1 MNNKSNAIKESPS
14 DYIVLLEN
22 HKIYHKRK
30 QHNKKVLLFMAKA
43 IVLLVIASIVMQV
56 VFKVVQ
62 RKESYEKYADFFE
75 LADQIDVLYLG
86 SSHVING
93 INPVQIFEQYGYTGY
108 NMGGHGSILSSTYW
122 ELMLSLEY
130 CSPKVVFVD
139 TYMLEKNYQYIDVMD
154 ENASPEDLNTSVEQ
168 LHLNMDCWPYSDVKR
183 DAIEDLIYN
192 TDLYQ
197 DFLFDFELYHERW
210 SELNKNDFLRLN
222 GTGYRNSLMG
232 AEKRTQVHGTYKLED
247 ETFGLTEETVS
258 MKYLRKIIEE
268 CQSRGIEIVTM
279 LLPLAELQ
287 PQDMSVAAT
296 TEAISTEYGIPCL
309 NMIQDTSIVNL
320 YTDLNDPGHL
330 NVGGMN
336 RVSAYLG
343 KWLSDNEGDILTDH
357 REDSSYSRWSERVL
371 QSHEAET
378 YFVES
383 SDNAYSGL
391 ISLYDETTFDYIVY
405 IKGNSSA
412 YSNITLLQLIEELSG
427 TTEVETAAAVGG
439 PYLLLHGV
447 ADGADIMEISGD
459 QQPAPFGS
467 KLGSITYFGLHDFAA
482 IYVNGDMDNNLLDMS
497 EHYNDDVQ
505 ILLINKDTGEV
516 YSHLC
521 FSL

>member
-1 MNNKSNAIKESPS
+1 MADIKEQMENSKSQKPVLF
-14 DYIVLLEN
+14 IV
-22 HKIYHKRK
+22 
-30 QHNKKVLLFMAKA
+30 KA
-43 IVLLVIASIVMQV
+43 IVLIAIAAIIMQA

-62 RKESYEKYADFFE
+62 RKESYEKYADFFDV
-75 LADQIDVLYLG
+75 ADQIDVLYLG

-108 NMGGHGSILSSTYW
+108 NMGGHGSVMPTTYW
-122 ELMLSLEY
+122 ELMLALEY
-130 CSPKVVFVD
+130 CNPKVVFVD
-139 TYMLEKNYQYIDVMD
+139 AYMLEKDYQYIDVMD
-154 ENASPEDLNTSVEQ
+154 ENATDEDLNSSVEQ
-168 LHLNMDCWPYSDVKR
+168 LHLNMDCWPYSDVKKA
-183 DAIEDLIYN
+183 AIEDLIYD
-192 TDLYQ
+192 TDLHQ

-210 SELNKNDFLRLN
+210 TELDKNDFLRLN
-222 GTGYRNSLMG
+222 GTSDRNLLMG
-232 AEKRTQVHGTYKLED
+232 GEKRTQVHGTYTLEE
-247 ETFGLTEETVS
+247 ETSGLTEETVS

-268 CQSRGIEIVTM
+268 CKSRGIEVVTM
-279 LLPLAELQ
+279 MLPLAELQ
-287 PQDMSVAAT
+287 SQDMAVAAT
-296 TEAISTEYGIPCL
+296 AGEISAEYGVPYL

-320 YTDLNDPGHL
+320 YTDLNDSGHL

-343 KWLSDNEGDILTDH
+343 KWLYDNEGDILTDH
-357 REDSSYSRWSERVL
+357 RADSSYSIWSDRVV
-371 QSHEAET
+371 QSHEAESSL
-378 YFVES
+378 VES
-383 SDNAYSGL
+383 ADNAYSAL
-391 ISLYDETTFDYIVY
+391 LTLYDETTFDYIVY

-412 YSNITLLQLIEELSG
+412 YSNVTLLQLIEELSG

-447 ADGADIMEISGD
+447 ADGADILEISGD
-459 QQPAPFGS
+459 QQPAPFSS
-467 KLGSITYFGLHDFAA
+467 KLGNITYLGLHDFAA
-482 IYVNGDMDNNLLDMS
+482 IYVNDDTENNLLDMN

>member
-1 MNNKSNAIKESPS
+1 MTDIKEQIGNKNNKSQKPVLF
-14 DYIVLLEN
+14 IV
-22 HKIYHKRK
+22 
-30 QHNKKVLLFMAKA
+30 KA
-43 IVLLVIASIVMQV
+43 IALIAIAAIIMQA

-62 RKESYEKYADFFE
+62 RKESYEKYADFFDV
-75 LADQIDVLYLG
+75 ADQIDVLYLG

-93 INPVQIFEQYGYTGY
+93 VNPVQIFEEYGYTGY
-108 NMGGHGSILSSTYW
+108 NMGGHGSVMATTYW
-122 ELMLSLEY
+122 ELMMALQY
-130 CSPKVVFVD
+130 CNPKVVFVD
-139 TYMLEKNYQYIDVMD
+139 AYMLEKNYQYIDVMD
-154 ENASPEDLNTSVEQ
+154 ENATADELNTSVEQ
-168 LHLNMDCWPYSDVKR
+168 LHLNMDCWPYSDVKKA
-183 DAIEDLIYN
+183 AIEDLIYD
-192 TDLYQ
+192 TELHQ

-210 SELNKNDFLRLN
+210 TELDKNDFLRLN
-222 GTGYRNSLMG
+222 GTSDRNLLMG
-232 AEKRTQVHGTYKLED
+232 GEKRTQVHGTYTLEE
-247 ETFGLTEETVS
+247 ETSGLTEETVS

-268 CQSRGIEIVTM
+268 CQSRGIEVVTM
-279 LLPLAELQ
+279 MLPLAELQ
-287 PQDMSVAAT
+287 SQDMDAAVT
-296 TEAISTEYGIPCL
+296 AGEISAEYGVPYL

-320 YTDLNDPGHL
+320 YTDLNDAGHL

-343 KWLSDNEGDILTDH
+343 KWLADNEGDILTDH
-357 REDSSYSRWSERVL
+357 RGDSAYSIWSDRAV
-371 QSHEAET
+371 QSHEAESSL
-378 YFVES
+378 VES
-383 SDNAYSGL
+383 SDNAYSAL
-391 ISLYDETTFDYIVY
+391 LTLYDETTFDYIVY

-412 YSNITLLQLIEELSG
+412 YTNVALLQLIEELSG

-459 QQPAPFGS
+459 QQPAPFSS
-467 KLGSITYFGLHDFAA
+467 KIGNITYIGLHDFAA
-482 IYVNGDMDNNLLDMS
+482 IYIDDDTENNLLDMN

>member
-1 MNNKSNAIKESPS
+1 MADIKEQMENKNNKSQKPVLF
-14 DYIVLLEN
+14 IV
-22 HKIYHKRK
+22 
-30 QHNKKVLLFMAKA
+30 KA
-43 IVLLVIASIVMQV
+43 IALIVISAIIMQA

-62 RKESYEKYADFFE
+62 RKESYEKYADFFDV
-75 LADQIDVLYLG
+75 ADQIDVLYLG

-108 NMGGHGSILSSTYW
+108 NMGGHGSVLPASYW
-122 ELMLSLEY
+122 ELMIALEY
-130 CSPKVVFVD
+130 CSPKIVFVD

-154 ENASPEDLNTSVEQ
+154 NNATAEDLNTSVEQ
-168 LHLNMDCWPYSDVKR
+168 LHLNMDCWPYSDVKKA
-183 DAIEDLIYN
+183 AIEDLIYD
-192 TDLYQ
+192 TDLHQ

-210 SELNKNDFLRLN
+210 TELNEDDFLRLS
-222 GTGYRNSLMG
+222 GISHRNQLMG
-232 AEKRTQVHGTYKLED
+232 AEKRIQVHGTFNLE
-247 ETFGLTEETVS
+247 EKTLGLTEETVS

-268 CQSRGIEIVTM
+268 CQSRGIRVVTM

-287 PQDMSVAAT
+287 PKDMDVAAT
-296 TEAISTEYGIPCL
+296 TEAISAEYGIPCL

-320 YTDLNDPGHL
+320 YTDLNDSGHL

-343 KWLSDNEGDILTDH
+343 KWLYDNESDILADH
-357 REDSSYSRWSERVL
+357 RGDSAYSIWSDRVV
-371 QSHEAET
+371 QSHQAESSL
-378 YFVES
+378 VES
-383 SDNAYSGL
+383 ADNAYSAL
-391 ISLYDETTFDYIVY
+391 LTLYDETTFDYVVY
-405 IKGNSSA
+405 IRGNSSA
-412 YSNITLLQLIEELSG
+412 YTDVTLLQLIEELSG

-447 ADGADIMEISGD
+447 VDGTGIMEITGD
-459 QQPAPFGS
+459 QQPAPFRS
-467 KLGSITYFGLHDFAA
+467 KLGNITYLGLHDFAA
-482 IYVNGDMDNNLLDMS
+482 IYIDDDTENNLLDMN